1 MKATH
6 QTFIPAA
13 GHDLL
18 LPLYD
23 PLTVLLGFAR
33 IRLGLLQRAKLAPGE
48 RVLDVGCGT
57 GTLLVAVLQ
66 AHPNVEAIGLDPD
79 PKALARAERK
89 LRRAGVSARLTQ
101 GSASAMPFDAGRFG
115 CVLSSFMFH
124 HLDAPTQRAMLSEV
138 HRVLEPGGRLELM
151 DFAGKHARG
160 HGPLGRFRLMHAGLE
175 EDVVIAS
182 LQHAG
187 FDDVQIAARDS
198 SWFGPVV
205 HYQAKRGSGMSS

>member
-1 MKATH
+1 MKETH
-6 QTFIPAA
+6 RPFIPAA
-13 GHDLL
+13 GHDLF

-33 IRLGLLQRAKLAPGE
+33 IRRRLLRRAKLGPGE

-66 AHPNVEAIGLDPD
+66 AQPTVEAVGLDPD

-89 LRRAGVSARLTQ
+89 LRRAGVSARLMQ

-124 HLDAPTQRAMLSEV
+124 HLDAPTQQAMLAEV

-160 HGPLGRFRLMHAGLE
+160 HGPLGRFRLTHAGLD
-175 EDVVIAS
+175 EDVVTAS
-182 LQHAG
+182 LRRAG
-187 FDDVQIAARDS
+187 FDDVRIAARDS

-205 HYQAKRGSGMSS
+205 HYQAQRGSRLSS